1 MRTPLPGL
9 QLTVPLIAA
18 PMAGGASTTALV
30 TAAAHAGGVGFVP
43 AGYRSPADLAKQ
55 IAEVRETG
63 VPFGVNVFAPSP
75 VPVDPDAF
83 RRYADQLEPEAETFG
98 LSLRA
103 AAPVEDDD
111 GWRDKVDLLIADPV
125 PVVSFTFGIP
135 DRRTVTALRRA
146 GTLTWQT
153 VTDPAEAQAAA
164 DAGVDALIVQAAAA
178 GGHSGTLSPHRPLP
192 ELRLTDLLAAVR
204 ARTGLPMLAA
214 GGIGTATDVAAA
226 GRAGAAAVVVG
237 TVLVRT
243 RESGASATYQAA
255 LAEGRRDTV
264 LTRAFTGRPARGL
277 RNDFI
282 DRNTA
287 RAPLGYPAIH
297 HLTAPV
303 RRAAAAAGDPERLH
317 LWAGT
322 GYRHARAEPLADTF
336 GRLYQS
342 AGR

>member
-9 QLTVPLIAA
+9 DLAVPLIAA

-30 TAAAHAGGVGFVP
+30 AAAAHAGGAGFVP
-43 AGYRSPADLAKQ
+43 GGYRTPDELAEQ
-55 IAEVRETG
+55 IAAVRAAG
-63 VPFGVNVFAPSP
+63 VPFGVNLFAPPP

-83 RRYADQLEPEAETFG
+83 RRYADDLEPDAETLG
-98 LSLRA
+98 LTLRGNT
-103 AAPVEDDD
+103 PVEDDD
-111 GWRDKVDLLIADPV
+111 HWRAKLDLLLADPV

-135 DRRTVTALRRA
+135 ERRTVTALRRA

-153 VTDPAEAQAAA
+153 VTDPTEALAAA

-204 ARTGLPMLAA
+204 ARTGLPTLAA
-214 GGIGTATDVAAA
+214 GGIGTAADVAAA

-237 TVLVRT
+237 TVLLRT
-243 RESGASATYQAA
+243 RESGTSATYRAA

-322 GYRHARAEPLADTF
+322 GYRHAREEPLAETF
-336 GRLYQS
+336 RRLYQG
-342 AGR
+342 AGA

>member
-9 QLTVPLIAA
+9 ELAVPLIAA
-18 PMAGGASTTALV
+18 PMAGGASTTAMV

-43 AGYRSPADLAKQ
+43 AGYRSTADVAER
-55 IAEVRETG
+55 IAAVRAAG
-63 VPFGVNVFAPSP
+63 VPFGVNLFAPPP

-83 RRYADQLEPEAETFG
+83 RRYADDLESDAATFD
-98 LSLRA
+98 LTLRDA
-103 AAPVEDDD
+103 ALVEDDD
-111 GWRDKVDLLIADPV
+111 QWQDKVDLLLADPV

-135 DRRTVTALRRA
+135 DRRTVAALRRA

-153 VTDPAEAQAAA
+153 VTGPVEAQAAA

-192 ELRLTDLLAAVR
+192 ELRLGDLLAAVR
-204 ARTGLPMLAA
+204 ARTGLPMVAA
-214 GGIGTATDVAAA
+214 GGIGTAADVAAA

-237 TVLVRT
+237 TVLLRT
-243 RESGASATYQAA
+243 RESGISATYRAA
-255 LAEGRRDTV
+255 LAEGARDTV
-264 LTRAFTGRPARGL
+264 VTRAFTGRPARGL

-282 DRNTA
+282 DRHTA

-297 HLTAPV
+297 HLTAPM

-322 GYRHARAEPLADTF
+322 AYRHAREESLAETF
-336 GRLYQS
+336 GRLYQG
-342 AGR
+342 AGV